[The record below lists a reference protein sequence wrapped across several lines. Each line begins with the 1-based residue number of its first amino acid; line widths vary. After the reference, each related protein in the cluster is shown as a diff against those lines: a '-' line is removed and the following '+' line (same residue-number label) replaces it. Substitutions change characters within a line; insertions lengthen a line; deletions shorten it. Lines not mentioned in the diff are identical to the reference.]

1 MAINKL
7 TDVAYRKIKPT
18 NSEQLLSDGG
28 GLYVRVRSLAE
39 GGAISFRLTYRIDG
53 KQRWLTLGSYP
64 EMKLAEARQLRD
76 TNKALLQQGLDPG
89 LEKRNEAIRNRQA
102 QLNEQ
107 AMLEDHAARSTVND
121 LFDRWV
127 TLELAQRKESS
138 RAELIRAF
146 KKDVLPAIGHIAA
159 EDITKVHI
167 MTVLDGILA
176 RGARRLANR
185 TLSELRQMFG
195 FGYTR
200 DIVKNDPTHRLKK
213 ADIGGKE
220 VERDRVLSDD
230 EIHDLARRMPLA
242 NLYLPSECA
251 IWIML
256 STGCRVGD
264 LMKARWEEIDLE
276 AKTWTFQPEKDKT
289 HIQRTHTIFLSEF
302 AWQWFQ
308 RLHTVSGTSEWLY
321 PRRRDVSDE
330 DSTES
335 VESGPVCKKSI
346 TKQIRDRQSTEPMQG
361 RSKLSDSL
369 KLAGGPWTSHDLRR
383 TCTTLMV
390 DLGVS
395 PDVAH
400 LCTYHLEQDRIKR
413 TYNRAKQAAAQKEAW
428 RLLGERLQ
436 LLSDQSND
444 TVIVG
449 RFRAA
454 SRVIDGQATAS

>member
-1 MAINKL
+1 MARL
-7 TDVAYRKIKPT
+7 TEKTLQALRPDDHGK
-18 NSEQLLSDGG
+18 LLSDEGALRG
-28 GLYVRVRSLAE
+28 TVRVNRERAVGVSFSWRYRFGGKLKDIRVGTWPGDSLATIRKERDNARRILEE
-39 GGAISFRLTYRIDG
+39 GRDPALKRKVVKLETKISQQAGLTEL
-53 KQRWLTLGSYP
+53 Q
-64 EMKLAEARQLRD
+64 EQLAR
-76 TNKALLQQGLDPG
+76 P
-89 LEKRNEAIRNRQA
+89 
-102 QLNEQ
+102 
-107 AMLEDHAARSTVND
+107 TVQD
-121 LFDRWV
+121 LFDRWLS
-127 TLELAQRKESS
+127 LELSQRKESS
-138 RAELIRAF
+138 RAELVRAF

-230 EIHDLARRMPLA
+230 EIHDLASRMPLA

-264 LMKARWEEIDLE
+264 LMKARWDEIDLE

-308 RLHTVSGTSEWLY
+308 RLHTVSGASEWLY
-321 PRRRDVSDE
+321 PRRRDVSYE

-454 SRVIDGQATAS
+454 SRVIDGQATAN

>member
-7 TDVAYRKIKPT
+7 TDLAFRRIKPAAA
-18 NSEQLLSDGG
+18 EQLLADGG
-28 GLYVRVRSLAE
+28 GLYVRVRSIE
-39 GGAISFRLTYRIDG
+39 DGGAVSFRLTYRIDG
-53 KQRWLTLGSYP
+53 KQKWITLGSYP
-64 EMKLAEARQLRD
+64 EMKLAEARDLRD
-76 TNKALLQQGLDPG
+76 SNKALLKRGIDPG
-89 LEKRNEAIRNRQA
+89 LERKHESERNRQA
-102 QLNEQ
+102 QLDEKIRLEQ
-107 AMLEDHAARSTVND
+107 LANRSTVND
-121 LFDRWV
+121 LFDRWL
-127 TLELAQRKESS
+127 TLELSQRKESS
-138 RAELIRAF
+138 RAELVRAF
-146 KKDVLPAIGHIAA
+146 NKDVLPAIGHIPA
-159 EDITKVHI
+159 EDVTKAHI
-167 MTVLDGILA
+167 MKVLDGILA

-230 EIHDLARRMPLA
+230 EIHDLARRVPLA

-264 LMKARWEEIDLE
+264 LMKARWEELDFD
-276 AKTWTFQPEKDKT
+276 ARTWTFQPEKDKT
-289 HIQRTHTIFLSEF
+289 HIQRTHTVYLSDF

-308 RLHTVSGTSEWLY
+308 KLHTVTGTSEWLY
-321 PRRRDVSDE
+321 PRRRDIADE
-330 DSTES
+330 DSTEDH
-335 VESGPVCKKSI
+335 ESGPVCKKSI
-346 TKQIRDRQSTEPMQG
+346 TKQIRDRQTTEPMQG
-361 RSKLSDSL
+361 RSKLSGSL

-413 TYNRAKQAAAQKEAW
+413 TYNRARQAAAQKEAW
-428 RLLGERLQ
+428 RLLGERLD
-436 LLSDQSND
+436 LLTRQDSD
-444 TVIVG
+444 TVVVG
-449 RFRAA
+449 HFRP
-454 SRVIDGQATAS
+454 ATGGV

>member
-1 MAINKL
+1 MPKVTELQLKALQVDAAGKSLYDDGNLRGTVRVGKAGKVSVLFRWRYLWDGKKKALTCGTWPNVSLATIRKERDKARRVLEEGRDPALERKAVKL
-7 TDVAYRKIKPT
+7 ETKI
-18 NSEQLLSDGG
+18 SQQAGLAELQEQL
-28 GLYVRVRSLAE
+28 
-39 GGAISFRLTYRIDG
+39 
-53 KQRWLTLGSYP
+53 
-64 EMKLAEARQLRD
+64 AR
-76 TNKALLQQGLDPG
+76 P
-89 LEKRNEAIRNRQA
+89 
-102 QLNEQ
+102 
-107 AMLEDHAARSTVND
+107 TVQD

-138 RAELIRAF
+138 RAELVRAF
-146 KKDVLPAIGHIAA
+146 KKDVLPAIGHIPA
-159 EDITKVHI
+159 EDVTKAHI
-167 MTVLDGILA
+167 MKVLDGILA

-230 EIHDLARRMPLA
+230 EIHDLARRMPSA

-264 LMKARWEEIDLE
+264 LMKARWDEIDLE
-276 AKTWTFQPEKDKT
+276 ARTWTFQPEKDKT
-289 HIQRTHTIFLSEF
+289 HIQRTHTVFLSDF
-302 AWQWFQ
+302 TWQWFQ
-308 RLHTVSGTSEWLY
+308 KLQTVTGTSEWLY
-321 PRRRDVSDE
+321 PRRRDVAGD
-330 DSTES
+330 DSTEDH
-335 VESGPVCKKSI
+335 ESGPVCKKSI
-346 TKQIRDRQSTEPMQG
+346 TKQIRDRQATEPMQG
-361 RSKLSDSL
+361 RSKLTGSL

-413 TYNRAKQAAAQKEAW
+413 TYNRARQAAAQKEAW
-428 RLLGERLQ
+428 RLLGERLD
-436 LLSDQSND
+436 LLTRQDSD
-444 TVIVG
+444 TVV
-449 RFRAA
+449 
-454 SRVIDGQATAS
+454 SRP